1 MEYKLLKVSWKILL
15 IISCILIL
23 VSLIAIFT
31 TKGFVSSDFQ
41 SFGQSW
47 SELLKDNSQLAKYS
61 LLLYREVAVMIVI
74 INIYSIGII
83 LTGYKRGE
91 KWAWFVI
98 LAGTIIGFGFD
109 MFLNIDIGNFTMV
122 IVSIVL
128 LVIALVALSLGA
140 KDILKKASS

>member
-1 MEYKLLKVSWKILL
+1 MESKLLKISWKILL

-23 VSLIAIFT
+23 MSLVAIFS

-41 SFGQSW
+41 SFGQNW
-47 SELLKDNSQLAKYS
+47 SELLNNNSQLANYS

-74 INIYSIGII
+74 INMYSIGII

-109 MFLNIDIGNFTMV
+109 MFLNINIGNFTMF
-122 IVSIVL
+122 IGSMVL
-128 LVIALVALSLGA
+128 LVIALVALSLGV
-140 KDILKKASS
+140 KDILKSANS